1 MKKTEKSKKKTK
13 SFNRKTKSMVN
24 LALKYRPQTLDS
36 FIGQE
41 HLLAR
46 GAVLRKLI
54 EADALPHIFLYGPPG
69 CGKTSL
75 ARIIAINLE
84 RPFYE
89 MNATTL
95 KIEDLRKLFKAHA
108 NALQKPL
115 IFIDEVHRLSKNQQ
129 EVLLPFMENQAALI
143 IGASTENPFYSLTA
157 AMRSR
162 SHLFE
167 LKSIQEKELL
177 AFLENII
184 SLENIDIEDEVKEY
198 LVFSST
204 GDVRAMLN
212 LLESASVVKSPITLD
227 ILKQIRPHAMQAGS
241 SESESH
247 YELTSAMIKSIRGS
261 DIDASIYYLARLIDG
276 GEPAEFI
283 ARRLAIL
290 ASEDIGNANPPALNL
305 ASSTLNI
312 VKHIGYPEARIS
324 LSQLVI
330 YLASSPKSN
339 TAYLAINAALN
350 DIQNGQIYP
359 IPSHLKTHAKSY
371 LYPHDYNGW
380 VEQSY
385 LTSSRKYYHTKKMGF
400 EKTLWQ
406 WHEKIIN

>member
-1 MKKTEKSKKKTK
+1 MIN
-13 SFNRKTKSMVN
+13 F
-24 LALKYRPQTLDS
+24 ALKYRPKRLNEI
-36 FIGQE
+36 IGQS
-41 HLLAR
+41 HLLDKEAP
-46 GAVLRKLI
+46 LRKLI
-54 EADALPHIFLYGPPG
+54 EAHTMPHAFFYGPPG
-69 CGKTSL
+69 SGKTTL
-75 ARIIAINLE
+75 TRVIATYLE

-95 KIEDLRKLFKAHA
+95 KIDELRKIFKEYQ

-115 IFIDEVHRLSKNQQ
+115 IFIDEIHRLSKNQQ
-129 EVLLPFMENQAALI
+129 EVLLPFMENNAALI
-143 IGASTENPFYSLTA
+143 IGASTENPYYSLTA
-157 AMRSR
+157 AIRSR
-162 SHLFE
+162 SHLFKLE
-167 LKSIQEKELL
+167 ALPSKEMLNYLQKIIKLESIVLEKE
-177 AFLENII
+177 AE
-184 SLENIDIEDEVKEY
+184 SY
-198 LVFSST
+198 LVFSSS
-204 GDVRAMLN
+204 GDARAMLN
-212 LLESASVVKSPITLD
+212 LLESAKMVASPITLS
-227 ILKQIRPHAMQAGS
+227 ILKQIRPHAMQVGS

-339 TAYLAINAALN
+339 SAYMAINKALKA
-350 DIQNGQIYP
+350 IEEGAIEP
-359 IPSHLKTHAKSY
+359 IPSHIKTHAKTY
-371 LYPHDYNGW
+371 INPHNFGGW
-380 VEQSY
+380 VKQSY
-385 LTSSRKYYHTKKMGF
+385 VTKPFHFYQTQQIGF
-400 EKTLWQ
+400 EKKLFQ
-406 WHEKIIN
+406 WHEKITSMHS

>member
-1 MKKTEKSKKKTK
+1 
-13 SFNRKTKSMVN
+13 MVS
-24 LALKYRPQTLDS
+24 LALKYRPKTLDEL
-36 FIGQE
+36 IGQP
-41 HLLAR
+41 HLLGDTAI
-46 GAVLRKLI
+46 LRKLI
-54 EADALPHIFLYGPPG
+54 EADALPHTFLYGPPG
-69 CGKTSL
+69 CGKTTI
-75 ARIIAINLE
+75 ARVIASILD

-95 KIEDLRKLFKAHA
+95 KIEDLRKIFKEYT

-129 EVLLPFMENQAALI
+129 EVLLPFMENNAALI
-143 IGASTENPFYSLTA
+143 IGASTENPYYSLTA

-167 LKSIQEKELL
+167 LQSISSDTLLKYLEKIIE
-177 AFLENII
+177 LENITV
-184 SLENIDIEDEVKEY
+184 DDGAKEY
-198 LVFSST
+198 LVFSSG

-212 LLESASVVKSPITLD
+212 LLESAAVIESPISLHTL
-227 ILKQIRPHAMQAGS
+227 KKIRPHAMQAGS

-261 DIDASIYYLARLIDG
+261 DIDASIYYLARLVEG

-283 ARRLAIL
+283 ARRLTIL

-339 TAYLAINAALN
+339 SAYMAINSAQKTIK
-350 DIQNGQIYP
+350 DGVIEP
-359 IPSHLKTHAKSY
+359 IPSHIKTHAKAY
-371 LYPHDYNGW
+371 LYPHDFGGW
-380 VEQSY
+380 VKQHY
-385 LTSSRKYYHTKKMGF
+385 LNNPLVFYKSEKIGF

-406 WHEKIIN
+406 WHEKIISS

>member
-1 MKKTEKSKKKTK
+1 
-13 SFNRKTKSMVN
+13 MVN
-24 LALKYRPQTLDS
+24 LALKYRPKTLNEL
-36 FIGQE
+36 IGQP
-41 HLLAR
+41 HLLAED
-46 GAVLRKLI
+46 AVLRKLI
-54 EADALPHIFLYGPPG
+54 ENDALPHTFFYGPPG
-69 CGKTSL
+69 CGKTTI
-75 ARIIAINLE
+75 ARVIANILE

-89 MNATTL
+89 MNATSL
-95 KIEDLRKLFKAHA
+95 KIEDLRKIFKEYN

-129 EVLLPFMENQAALI
+129 EVLLPFMENSAALI
-143 IGASTENPFYSLTA
+143 IGASTENPYYSLTS

-167 LKSIQEKELL
+167 LTSISEKEMLTYLEKILL
-177 AFLENII
+177 LEDINIV
-184 SLENIDIEDEVKEY
+184 DDAKEY
-198 LVFSST
+198 LVFSSG

-212 LLESASVVKSPITLD
+212 LLESASAITSA
-227 ILKQIRPHAMQAGS
+227 ITIEVLKQIRPHAMQAGS

-261 DIDASIYYLARLIDG
+261 DVDASIYYLARLIDG

-339 TAYLAINAALN
+339 AAYMAINTAL
-350 DIQNGQIYP
+350 DAIKEGEIHP
-359 IPSHLKTHAKSY
+359 IPSHIKTHAKEY
-371 LYPHDYNGW
+371 LYPHDHNGW
-380 VEQSY
+380 VKQSY
-385 LTSSRKYYHTKKMGF
+385 LSKPQNFYHTKQIGF
-400 EKTLWQ
+400 EKQLWQ
-406 WHEKIIN
+406 WHIKITQI

>member
-1 MKKTEKSKKKTK
+1 
-13 SFNRKTKSMVN
+13 MVN
-24 LALKYRPQTLDS
+24 LALKYRPKDLDEL
-36 FIGQE
+36 IGQS
-41 HLLAR
+41 HLL
-46 GAVLRKLI
+46 GKTSSLRKLI
-54 EADALPHIFLYGPPG
+54 ESNALPHSFFYGPPG
-69 CGKTSL
+69 CGKTTL
-75 ARIIAINLE
+75 ARVIATQLD

-95 KIEDLRKLFKAHA
+95 KIDDLRKIFKEYA

-129 EVLLPFMENQAALI
+129 EVLLPFMENNAALV
-143 IGASTENPFYSLTA
+143 IGASTENPYYSLTA

-167 LKSIQEKELL
+167 LEALSQEEMSNYLQKIIALESVSIDDN
-177 AFLENII
+177 AA
-184 SLENIDIEDEVKEY
+184 EY
-198 LVFSST
+198 LVFSSG

-212 LLESASVVKSPITLD
+212 LLESGQIVTTPITLD
-227 ILKQIRPHAMQAGS
+227 TLKQIRPHAMQAGS

-312 VKHIGYPEARIS
+312 VKYIGYPEARIS

-339 TAYLAINAALN
+339 SAYLAINSALKS
-350 DIQNGQIYP
+350 IKEGEIHP
-359 IPSHLKTHAKSY
+359 IPSHIKTHAKTY
-371 LYPHDYNGW
+371 VYPHDFGGW

-385 LTSSRKYYHTKKMGF
+385 LSTPLRFYQTQQIGF

-406 WHEKIIN
+406 WHEKIKSIQD

>member
-1 MKKTEKSKKKTK
+1 MPA
-13 SFNRKTKSMVN
+13 
-24 LALKYRPQTLDS
+24 LALKYRPKTLDDL
-36 FIGQE
+36 IGQV
-41 HLLAR
+41 HLLDDT
-46 GAVLRKLI
+46 AVLRKLI
-54 EADALPHIFLYGPPG
+54 LKDTLPHVFFYGPPG
-69 CGKTSL
+69 CGKTTL
-75 ARIIAINLE
+75 ARIIASILDK
-84 RPFYE
+84 PFYE

-95 KIEDLRKLFKAHA
+95 KIEDLRKIFKEYT

-129 EVLLPFMENQAALI
+129 EVLLPFMENNAALI
-143 IGASTENPFYSLTA
+143 IGASTENPYYSLTA

-167 LKSIQEKELL
+167 LKAISQNDMSTYLNHIIEIEGIT
-177 AFLENII
+177 LEP
-184 SLENIDIEDEVKEY
+184 DAQEY
-198 LVFSST
+198 LVFSSG

-212 LLESASVVKSPITLD
+212 LLESANVVEDPITLKT
-227 ILKQIRPHAMQAGS
+227 LKQIRPHAMQAGS

-339 TAYLAINAALN
+339 SAYMAINSALN
-350 DIQNGQIYP
+350 AIKEGQIHP
-359 IPSHLKTHAKSY
+359 IPPHIKTHAKTY
-371 LYPHDYNGW
+371 VYPHDFGGW

-385 LTSSRKYYHTKKMGF
+385 LSTPLHFYQTRQIGF

-406 WHEKIIN
+406 WHEKIKSTKK

>member
-1 MKKTEKSKKKTK
+1 
-13 SFNRKTKSMVN
+13 MVN
-24 LALKYRPQTLDS
+24 LALKHRPKTLNEL
-36 FIGQE
+36 IGQP
-41 HLLAR
+41 HLL
-46 GAVLRKLI
+46 GENAVLRKLI
-54 EADALPHIFLYGPPG
+54 ETNTLPHSFLYGPPG
-69 CGKTSL
+69 CGKTTL
-75 ARIIAINLE
+75 ARVIAAILD

-95 KIEDLRKLFKAHA
+95 KIEDLRKIFKEYT

-129 EVLLPFMENQAALI
+129 EVLLPFMENQSALI
-143 IGASTENPFYSLTA
+143 IGASTENPYYSLTA

-167 LKSIQEKELL
+167 LESI
-177 AFLENII
+177 
-184 SLENIDIEDEVKEY
+184 SEDEMMDYLEKILILEQLEVDSDAKEY
-198 LVFSST
+198 LVFSSG

-212 LLESASVVKSPITLD
+212 LLESASHVTTPITLTS
-227 ILKQIRPHAMQAGS
+227 LKEIRPHAMQAGS

-261 DIDASIYYLARLIDG
+261 DIDASIYYLARLVDG

-283 ARRLAIL
+283 ARRLTIL

-324 LSQLVI
+324 LAQLVV

-339 TAYLAINAALN
+339 SAYLAINDALKA
-350 DIQNGQIYP
+350 IKAGEIHP
-359 IPSHLKTHAKSY
+359 IPSHIKTHAKDY
-371 LYPHDYNGW
+371 KYPHDFDGW
-380 VEQSY
+380 VSQDY
-385 LTSSRKYYHTKKMGF
+385 LVKPLHFYETKKIGF
-400 EKTLWQ
+400 EKTLWE
-406 WHEKIIN
+406 WHQKIKQTK

>member
-1 MKKTEKSKKKTK
+1 LAN
-13 SFNRKTKSMVN
+13 F
-24 LALKYRPQTLDS
+24 ALKYRPASLDEI
-36 FIGQE
+36 IGQS
-41 HLLAR
+41 HLL
-46 GAVLRKLI
+46 GKDAVLGKLI
-54 EADALPHIFLYGPPG
+54 TAGTLSHTFFYGPPG
-69 CGKTSL
+69 CGKTTL
-75 ARIIAINLE
+75 ARVIATVLE

-89 MNATTL
+89 MNATSL
-95 KIEDLRKLFKAHA
+95 KIENLRKIFKEYNH
-108 NALQKPL
+108 ALQKPL

-129 EVLLPFMENQAALI
+129 EVLLPFMENNAALI
-143 IGASTENPFYSLTA
+143 IGASTENPYYSLTA

-162 SHLFE
+162 SHLFQ
-167 LKSIQEKELL
+167 LKAVSQKEMADYLCTIL
-177 AFLENII
+177 TKEALEANK
-184 SLENIDIEDEVKEY
+184 EAKEY
-198 LVFSST
+198 LVFSSG

-212 LLESASVVKSPITLD
+212 LLESAKDIKSPISLET
-227 ILKQIRPHAMQAGS
+227 LKQIRPHAIQAGS

-261 DIDASIYYLARLIDG
+261 DIDAAIYYLARLIEG

-339 TAYLAINAALN
+339 SAYAAINAAMKA
-350 DIQNGQIYP
+350 IKEGEIYP
-359 IPSHLKTHAKSY
+359 IPSHIKTHAKNY
-371 LYPHDYNGW
+371 LYPHNFDGW

-385 LTSSRKYYHTKKMGF
+385 LSKPLHFYDTNQIGF
-400 EKTLWQ
+400 EKTLFQWQ
-406 WHEKIIN
+406 KKIISPKT

>member
-1 MKKTEKSKKKTK
+1 
-13 SFNRKTKSMVN
+13 MVN
-24 LALKYRPQTLDS
+24 LALKYRPKTLDDL
-36 FIGQE
+36 IGQT
-41 HLLAR
+41 HLL
-46 GAVLRKLI
+46 GKDAVLRKLI
-54 EADALPHIFLYGPPG
+54 ESDALPHTFFYGPPG
-69 CGKTSL
+69 CGKTTI
-75 ARIIAINLE
+75 ARVIATILD

-95 KIEDLRKLFKAHA
+95 KIEDLRKIFKTYS

-129 EVLLPFMENQAALI
+129 EVLLPFMESNAALI
-143 IGASTENPFYSLTA
+143 IGASTQNPYYSLTA
-157 AMRSR
+157 AIRSR

-167 LKSIQEKELL
+167 LESISEKEMYTY
-177 AFLENII
+177 LEKIL
-184 SLENIDIEDEVKEY
+184 SLENISAEEEAKEY
-198 LVFSST
+198 LVFSSG

-212 LLESASVVKSPITLD
+212 LLESASAIDSTVTLER
-227 ILKQIRPHAMQAGS
+227 LKQIRPHAMQAGS

-247 YELTSAMIKSIRGS
+247 YELSSAMIKSIRGS

-324 LSQLVI
+324 LAQLVI

-339 TAYLAINAALN
+339 SAYMAINSALN
-350 DIQNGQIYP
+350 AIKDGEIHP
-359 IPSHLKTHAKSY
+359 IPPHIKTHAKNY
-371 LYPHDYNGW
+371 KYPHDFGGW
-380 VEQSY
+380 VIQSY
-385 LTSSRKYYHTKKMGF
+385 IDKPLSFYHTSQIGF
-400 EKTLWQ
+400 EKTLWE
-406 WHEKIIN
+406 WHKKIISS

>member
-1 MKKTEKSKKKTK
+1 
-13 SFNRKTKSMVN
+13 MVN
-24 LALKYRPQTLDS
+24 LALKYRPKTLDE
-36 FIGQE
+36 FIGQR
-41 HLLAR
+41 HLLDKD
-46 GAVLRKLI
+46 AVLRRLI
-54 EADALPHIFLYGPPG
+54 ESDALPHTFFYGPPG
-69 CGKTSL
+69 CGKTTI
-75 ARIIAINLE
+75 ARVIASILD

-95 KIEDLRKLFKAHA
+95 KIEDLRKIFKEYT

-129 EVLLPFMENQAALI
+129 EVLLPFMENNAALI
-143 IGASTENPFYSLTA
+143 MGASTENPYYSLTA

-162 SHLFE
+162 SHLFALE
-167 LKSIQEKELL
+167 SISEKEML
-177 AFLENII
+177 AYLEKII
-184 SLENIDIEDEVKEY
+184 SFEGTSVDAEAKEY
-198 LVFSST
+198 LVFSSG

-212 LLESASVVKSPITLD
+212 LLESASAISSTVTLD

-241 SESESH
+241 AESESH

-324 LSQLVI
+324 LAQLVI

-339 TAYLAINAALN
+339 SAYMAINHALKA
-350 DIQNGQIYP
+350 IKEGEIHS
-359 IPSHLKTHAKSY
+359 IPSHIKTHAKNY
-371 LYPHDYNGW
+371 LYPHDYQGW
-380 VEQSY
+380 VKQSY
-385 LTSSRKYYHTKKMGF
+385 LSKPLHFYETKQIGF
-400 EKTLWQ
+400 EKTLYGWY
-406 WHEKIIN
+406 EKIKQK

>member
-1 MKKTEKSKKKTK
+1 MP
-13 SFNRKTKSMVN
+13 N
-24 LALKYRPQTLDS
+24 LALKYRPKTLDTL
-36 FIGQE
+36 IGQT
-41 HLLAR
+41 HLLGEDA
-46 GAVLRKLI
+46 ALRKLI
-54 EADALPHIFLYGPPG
+54 ESHTLPHIFFYGPPG
-69 CGKTSL
+69 CGKTTL
-75 ARIIAINLE
+75 ARVIASVLE
-84 RPFYE
+84 HPFYE

-95 KIEDLRKLFKAHA
+95 KIEDLRKIFKEYTH
-108 NALQKPL
+108 ALQKPL

-129 EVLLPFMENQAALI
+129 EVLLPFMESSAALI
-143 IGASTENPFYSLTA
+143 IGASTENPYYTLTA

-167 LKSIQEKELL
+167 LTSISEEEMLSYLEQILL
-177 AFLENII
+177 REDLD
-184 SLENIDIEDEVKEY
+184 IDAEAKEY
-198 LVFSST
+198 LIFSSG

-212 LLESASVVKSPITLD
+212 LLESASAVTSPITLK

-290 ASEDIGNANPPALNL
+290 ASEDIGNANPPAVNL

-324 LSQLVI
+324 LAQLVI

-339 TAYLAINAALN
+339 SAYNAINSALN
-350 DIQNGQIYP
+350 AIKKGEIYP
-359 IPSHLKTHAKSY
+359 IPSHIKTHAKNY
-371 LYPHDYNGW
+371 LYPHDYHGW
-380 VEQSY
+380 VKQTY
-385 LTSSRKYYHTKKMGF
+385 LEKPLHFYSTSQIGF
-400 EKTLWQ
+400 EKQLFG
-406 WHEKIIN
+406 WHEKITQQ

>member
-1 MKKTEKSKKKTK
+1 LIN
-13 SFNRKTKSMVN
+13 F
-24 LALKYRPQTLDS
+24 ALKYRPKTLDE
-36 FIGQE
+36 IVGQK
-41 HLLAR
+41 HIL
-46 GAVLRKLI
+46 GKNSVLQKLI
-54 EADALPHIFLYGPPG
+54 MSENLSHTFFYGPPG
-69 CGKTSL
+69 CGKTTL
-75 ARIIAINLE
+75 ARVIASQLD

-89 MNATTL
+89 MNATSL
-95 KIEDLRKLFKAHA
+95 KIEDLRKIFKEYH

-129 EVLLPFMENQAALI
+129 EVLLPFMENNTALI
-143 IGASTENPFYSLTA
+143 IGASTENPYYSLTA
-157 AMRSR
+157 ATRSR

-167 LKSIQEKELL
+167 LKAISQEDMSNYLEYIIKKENLDVEPD
-177 AFLENII
+177 A
-184 SLENIDIEDEVKEY
+184 KEY
-198 LVFSST
+198 LVFSSG

-212 LLESASVVKSPITLD
+212 LLESAKSVETPIKLNTL
-227 ILKQIRPHAMQAGS
+227 KVIRPHAMQAGS

-261 DIDASIYYLARLIDG
+261 DIDAAIYYLARLIDG

-283 ARRLAIL
+283 ARRLTIL

-339 TAYLAINAALN
+339 SAYLAINSALKSIKDGN
-350 DIQNGQIYP
+350 IHP
-359 IPSHLKTHAKSY
+359 IPSHIKTHSKEY
-371 LYPHDYNGW
+371 IYPHDFGGW
-380 VEQSY
+380 VKQSY
-385 LTSSRKYYHTKKMGF
+385 LEKAMKFYSTEKIGF
-400 EKTLWQ
+400 EKTLFD
-406 WHEKIIN
+406 WHKKITSQ

>member
-1 MKKTEKSKKKTK
+1 MN
-13 SFNRKTKSMVN
+13 F
-24 LALKYRPQTLDS
+24 ALKYRPQTLAEI
-36 FIGQE
+36 IGQK
-41 HLLAR
+41 HLL
-46 GAVLRKLI
+46 GSHAVLHKLI
-54 EADALPHIFLYGPPG
+54 TSEKLSHIFLYGPPG
-69 CGKTSL
+69 CGKTTL
-75 ARIIAINLE
+75 ARVIASALQ

-89 MNATTL
+89 MNGTTF
-95 KIEDLRKLFKAHA
+95 KSEALRKIFKEHAH
-108 NALQKPL
+108 ALQKPL

-129 EVLLPFMENQAALI
+129 EILLPFMENHAALI
-143 IGASTENPFYSLTA
+143 IGASTENPYYSLTA

-162 SHLFE
+162 SHLFKLE
-167 LKSIQEKELL
+167 HISQKELSEY
-177 AFLENII
+177 LEQII
-184 SLENIDIEDEVKEY
+184 SKEKIEATDEAKEY
-198 LVFSST
+198 LVFSSS

-212 LLESASVVKSPITLD
+212 LLESAKEIETPISLET
-227 ILKQIRPHAMQAGS
+227 LKQIRPHAMQAGS

-261 DIDASIYYLARLIDG
+261 DIDAAIYYLARLIDG

-339 TAYLAINAALN
+339 TAYKAINSALKA
-350 DIQNGQIYP
+350 IKEGEVHP
-359 IPSHLKTHAKSY
+359 IPPHIKTHAKAY
-371 LYPHDYNGW
+371 VYPHDFGGW

-385 LTSSRKYYHTKKMGF
+385 LSKPFHFYHTQQIGF

-406 WHEKIIN
+406 WQEKIKNTKQ

>member
-1 MKKTEKSKKKTK
+1 
-13 SFNRKTKSMVN
+13 MVN
-24 LALKYRPQTLDS
+24 LALKYRPKNLDEL
-36 FIGQE
+36 IGQV
-41 HLLAR
+41 HLLGK

-54 EADALPHIFLYGPPG
+54 ENDALPHIFFYGPPG
-69 CGKTSL
+69 CGKTTL
-75 ARIIAINLE
+75 ARVIASVLE

-95 KIEDLRKLFKAHA
+95 KIEDLRKIFKEYT

-129 EVLLPFMENQAALI
+129 EVLLPFMENNAALI
-143 IGASTENPFYSLTA
+143 IGASTENPYYSLTA

-167 LKSIQEKELL
+167 LKSISEKEMLTYLEKILL
-177 AFLENII
+177 LENINV
-184 SLENIDIEDEVKEY
+184 EKEAKEY
-198 LVFSST
+198 LVFSSG

-212 LLESASVVKSPITLD
+212 LLESASAIISPISLA

-261 DIDASIYYLARLIDG
+261 DIDASIYYLARLVDG

-283 ARRLAIL
+283 ARRLTIL

-339 TAYLAINAALN
+339 SAYMAINNALKT
-350 DIQNGQIYP
+350 IKEGGIYP
-359 IPSHLKTHAKSY
+359 IPSHIKTHAKTY
-371 LYPHDYNGW
+371 KYPHDFNSW
-380 VEQSY
+380 VAQEY
-385 LTSSRKYYHTKKMGF
+385 LTKSLSFYHSKHIGF

-406 WHEKIIN
+406 WHEKIKQK

>member
-1 MKKTEKSKKKTK
+1 
-13 SFNRKTKSMVN
+13 MVN
-24 LALKYRPQTLDS
+24 FALKYRPKSLDD
-36 FIGQE
+36 ILGQS
-41 HLLAR
+41 HLLATD
-46 GAVLRKLI
+46 AALRKLI
-54 EADALPHIFLYGPPG
+54 KEDALPHSFFSGPPG
-69 CGKTSL
+69 CGKTTL
-75 ARIIAINLE
+75 ARVIAIELD

-95 KIEDLRKLFKAHA
+95 KIDDLRKIFKEYA

-115 IFIDEVHRLSKNQQ
+115 IFIDEAHRLSKNQQ
-129 EVLLPFMENQAALI
+129 EVLLPFMENNAALI
-143 IGASTENPFYSLTA
+143 IGASTENPYFSLTA

-167 LKSIQEKELL
+167 LKAVQADEMQNYL
-177 AFLENII
+177 AKILKLENITA
-184 SLENIDIEDEVKEY
+184 EDNAKEY
-198 LVFSST
+198 LSFSSG

-212 LLESASVVKSPITLD
+212 LLESAKHVAEPITLST
-227 ILKQIRPHAMQAGS
+227 LKQIRPHAMQAGS

-247 YELTSAMIKSIRGS
+247 YDLTSAMIKSIRGS

-339 TAYLAINAALN
+339 TAYMAINSALSAIN
-350 DIQNGQIYP
+350 EGQIHP
-359 IPSHLKTHAKSY
+359 IPSRLKTHAKTY
-371 LYPHDYNGW
+371 LYPHDFGGW
-380 VEQSY
+380 VAQPY
-385 LTSSRKYYHTKKMGF
+385 LSTSLHFYQTQQIGF
-400 EKTLWQ
+400 EKTLWL
-406 WHEKIIN
+406 WHEKIKSSK

>member
-1 MKKTEKSKKKTK
+1 MPA
-13 SFNRKTKSMVN
+13 
-24 LALKYRPQTLDS
+24 LALKYRPKTLDDL
-36 FIGQE
+36 IGQA
-41 HLLAR
+41 HLLDDT
-46 GAVLRKLI
+46 AVLRKLI
-54 EADALPHIFLYGPPG
+54 LKDTLPHVFFYGPPG
-69 CGKTSL
+69 CGKTTL
-75 ARIIAINLE
+75 ARIIASILDK
-84 RPFYE
+84 PFYE

-95 KIEDLRKLFKAHA
+95 KIEDLRKIFKEYT

-129 EVLLPFMENQAALI
+129 EVLLPFMENNAALI
-143 IGASTENPFYSLTA
+143 IGASTENPYYSLTA

-167 LKSIQEKELL
+167 LKAISQNDMSTYLNHIIEIEGIT
-177 AFLENII
+177 LEP
-184 SLENIDIEDEVKEY
+184 DAQEY
-198 LVFSST
+198 LVFSSG

-212 LLESASVVKSPITLD
+212 LLESANVVEDPITLKT
-227 ILKQIRPHAMQAGS
+227 LKQIRPHAMQAGS

-339 TAYLAINAALN
+339 SAYMAINSALN
-350 DIQNGQIYP
+350 AIKEGQIHP
-359 IPSHLKTHAKSY
+359 IPPHIKTHAKTY
-371 LYPHDYNGW
+371 VYPHDFGGW

-385 LTSSRKYYHTKKMGF
+385 LSTPLHFYQTQQIGF

-406 WHEKIIN
+406 WHEKIKSTKK